1 MLEGFNGFLWG
12 VPVLGL
18 ILGTGVWLMIRTGV
32 VQVRLFPAAC
42 REFGKR
48 LKSRDSGFRAL
59 CTALAAT
66 VGTGN
71 IAGVAGA
78 IAIGGPG
85 AVFWMW
91 ISAFLGMGVKFAESV
106 LAVRYREPDGRA
118 GPMYIITKGLGK
130 RWLACLYSGFGIIAA
145 FGVGNTAQVNA
156 VVSALDSAGMSRRF
170 VAVLIV
176 ILAFLVARMV
186 MGGAGRIG
194 ETAEILVPIVGA
206 AYILLCMAA
215 IFWKRDRVGEAF
227 ASILTGAFQPGAVT
241 GGAVGSLALSLRT
254 GVSRGTFTN
263 EAGMGTASIAHGGA
277 EVDHPAR
284 QGLMGIME
292 VFLDTMVICTLT
304 ALVIL
309 TSGVAVPYG
318 HTAGSELTAAALTE
332 CFGPWVRAALS
343 GCLVLFALATIL
355 GWSFYAG
362 RCAEFLFGH
371 INWKWFGLCQGAAVL
386 GGLYLGTGTVWTLA
400 EIFNGLMAI
409 PNLMAVLMLTGEVR
423 QLTARWNMCYNRS
436 HRQ

>member
-1 MLEGFNGFLWG
+1 MLEKFNGFLWG

-18 ILGTGVWLMIRTGV
+18 ILGTGMWLAFRTGFA
-32 VQVRLFPAAC
+32 QLRLFPAAC
-42 REFGKR
+42 REFGSR
-48 LKSRDSGFRAL
+48 LRSRDSGFRAL

-91 ISAFLGMGVKFAESV
+91 VSALLGMGVKCAESI

-118 GPMYIITKGLGK
+118 GPMYYIEKGL
-130 RWLACLYSGFGIIAA
+130 RARRLARLYCLFGIVAA

-156 VVSALDSAGMSRRF
+156 VVTALDSTGVSRAF
-170 VAVLIV
+170 VVTLVV
-176 ILAFLVARMV
+176 ILAILVSRMV

-194 ETAEILVPIVGA
+194 EIAEILVPVVGA
-206 AYILLCMAA
+206 AYILLCAAA
-215 IFWKRDRVGEAF
+215 IIWNRARVGEAF
-227 ASILTGAFQPGAVT
+227 TSILTGAFAPKAVT
-241 GGAVGSLALSLRT
+241 GGVVGSFALTLRT

-263 EAGMGTASIAHGGA
+263 EAGMGTAAIAHGGA
-277 EVDHPAR
+277 EVDCPAS

-292 VFLDTMVICTLT
+292 VFLDTIVICTLT

-309 TSGVAVPYG
+309 TSGVCVPYG
-318 HTAGSELTAAALTE
+318 GAAGSELTAAALAAT
-332 CFGPWVRAALS
+332 FGPWVRAALC
-343 GCLVLFALATIL
+343 GCLMLFALATIL

-362 RCAEFLFGH
+362 RCAEFLFGG
-371 INWKWFGLCQGAAVL
+371 INWKWFGMFQGTAVL
-386 GGLYLGTGTVWTLA
+386 GGLFLGTGTVWTLA

-409 PNLMAVLMLTGEVR
+409 PNLMAVLMLTGEVKVLLR
-423 QLTARWNMCYNRS
+423 VEETAAL
-436 HRQ
+436 